1 MMMGEMSVLLVVVV
15 VIVVDVL
22 VEAARDSRRGFRGGG
37 RGIGGSACFVCS
49 YRSATRTV
57 SSRKGTSLV
66 VVLPLPLWRAAAIF
80 RGAIAVRLQPRSQT
94 VVVTVA
100 QLLLTTKTRPPLQLR
115 SLKRYRLGW
124 FERGERQRDG

>member
-1 MMMGEMSVLLVVVV
+1 MMMGEMRVLLVVVV
-15 VIVVDVL
+15 VEGL

-66 VVLPLPLWRAAAIF
+66 VVLPLPLWRTAAIF
-80 RGAIAVRLQPRSQT
+80 
-94 VVVTVA
+94 
-100 QLLLTTKTRPPLQLR
+100 
-115 SLKRYRLGW
+115 
-124 FERGERQRDG
+124 